1 MSFFKRIRNNID
13 RKRLPRGDSESLFS
27 LSSAYLTLE
36 IKLGLKVTGRCA
48 VTFKTVSG
56 TFFYEMEQDVRQF
69 LGNLQPEFD
78 IKWRIAT
85 DSYGYMWIVF
95 EGKRI
100 EDILAGLTTVSDI
113 VEERGFSDKL
123 LAAVF
128 EFSSI
133 REEGKRIV
141 SQQYLIYNYKRNNF
155 YPFVPIG
162 EKTIDAEQQM
172 KIMATVR
179 EEIPFEKDMTL
190 WYPLWDLPLRTQG

>member
-1 MSFFKRIRNNID
+1 M
-13 RKRLPRGDSESLFS
+13 
-27 LSSAYLTLE
+27 
-36 IKLGLKVTGRCA
+36 TGRCA
-48 VTFKTVSG
+48 VTFKTVTG

-133 REEGKRIV
+133 REEGKRIA
-141 SQQYLIYNYKRNNF
+141 SQQYLIYNYKRNKF

-162 EKTIDAEQQM
+162 EKAIDAEQQM
-172 KIMATVR
+172 KIMATVA

-190 WYPLWDLPLRTQG
+190 WYPLWDLPLRAQG

>member
-1 MSFFKRIRNNID
+1 MRNNID

-128 EFSSI
+128 EFSSV
-133 REEGKRIV
+133 REEGKRIA

-162 EKTIDAEQQM
+162 EKIIDAEQQM

-190 WYPLWDLPLRTQG
+190 WYPLWDLPLRSQG

>member
-128 EFSSI
+128 EFSSV
-133 REEGKRIV
+133 REEGKRIA

-162 EKTIDAEQQM
+162 EKIIDAEQQM

-190 WYPLWDLPLRTQG
+190 WYPLWDLPLRSQG

>member
-190 WYPLWDLPLRTQG
+190 WYPLWDLPLRSQG